1 MLYLVNCE
9 VNKHYYMND
18 NGDQKEEKT
27 HIVEAENKDEAE
39 EKVRN
44 YYKSKDDPYYVTYC
58 VCINYCNEMIR

>member
-1 MLYLVNCE
+1 
-9 VNKHYYMND
+9 MND

-44 YYKSKDDPYYVTYC
+44 YYKSKDDPYYVTYW
-58 VCINYCNEMIR
+58 VCINYCNEMIQ